1 MKKRVLFLLLA
12 VFALDIFLRF
22 YRLGEVPVGLHT
34 DEAYL
39 GYNAYSILK
48 TGREITGNF
57 LPVHLKSFL
66 YSPAGYTYSS
76 IPFIFIFGLDAFSVR
91 FSSAL
96 FGSLTVFLVFVFVRK
111 LFAGSKKADHLAL
124 LSSFFLAISPW
135 HVNLSRVATDNVLVV
150 FFITLGV
157 ILYLYWLDRGKY
169 YLFFLSLFSFF
180 ITLFIYQAP
189 RSFLP
194 LFLPLLFLVF
204 TKKIFTPRNLIPL
217 VSFIIVIILPVLFIL
232 HSPELSYRIKT
243 LSIFQNPQTQLV
255 LNEQLRED
263 GVAGLGSSEARV
275 FNNKMINYSNT
286 FFQIYFKHFSYD
298 FLFTDAGFPDRYR
311 VPGMGL
317 LYLFE
322 LPLLLLGI
330 WKIFNLNKKIGV
342 FVIGWILL
350 SPVGSALTFD
360 DVPNLQRTL
369 LMFPA
374 ISMLTGFGFF
384 ALLEFLNKTIKKI
397 FILRTIYLIIGGII
411 IYGLMYYL
419 QAYYVH
425 QVFHRPWF
433 RQEGYQKLV
442 FELNKY
448 SKSFNKIVITDAQ
461 LNPTIF
467 LLFYNKY
474 DPAGI
479 QKVIEEN
486 KGVDYGDT
494 SFSKYQITKEQCP
507 VREETLTDTRTGLN
521 YFSITGEK
529 GILYIDDG
537 LCKIP
542 AGKVKIISQVRRSD
556 STLVF
561 QLVALE

>member
-397 FILRTIYLIIGGII
+397 FILQTTYLIIGGII

>member
-1 MKKRVLFLLLA
+1 MKNKILLILFL
-12 VFALDIFLRF
+12 VFALGTFLRF
-22 YRLGEVPVGLHT
+22 YNLGTIPVGLHT

-48 TGREITGNF
+48 TGNEITGNF
-57 LPVHLKSFL
+57 LPIHLKSFL

-96 FGSLTVFLVFVFVRK
+96 FGSLTILLVFVLV
-111 LFAGSKKADHLAL
+111 KKIFKDFKKVDYLAL

-135 HVNLSRVATDNVLVV
+135 HINLSRVSTDNVLVV
-150 FFITLGV
+150 FFIITGV
-157 ILYLYWLDRGKY
+157 ILYLYWLEKEKY

-194 LFLPLLFLVF
+194 LFLPFLFLLFS
-204 TKKIFTPRNLIPL
+204 KKIFIKKNLIPL
-217 VSFIIVIILPVLFIL
+217 VSFVVVIVLPVLFIL

-263 GVAGLGSSEARV
+263 GVAGLGGSQARI
-275 FNNKMINYSNT
+275 FNNKIVNYSNT
-286 FFQIYFKHFSYD
+286 FSQIYFKHFSFD
-298 FLFTDAGFPDRYR
+298 FLFTDSGLPERYR

-322 LPLLLLGI
+322 LPLLIFGV
-330 WKIFNLNKKIGV
+330 WKIFGLNKKLAIFIV
-342 FVIGWILL
+342 GWILL

-374 ISMLTGFGFF
+374 ISILTGFGFF
-384 ALLEFLNKTIKKI
+384 AVLEYLNKN
-397 FILRTIYLIIGGII
+397 LRKVLLLRISYLLIGGVIV
-411 IYGLMYYL
+411 YSVFYYL
-419 QAYYVH
+419 QAYYIH
-425 QVFHRPWF
+425 QVYHRPWF

-442 FELNKY
+442 LELNKY
-448 SKSFNKIVITDAQ
+448 AKDYKKIVITDAQ

-474 DPAGI
+474 DPGKI
-479 QKVIEEN
+479 QKIIKAN
-486 KGVDYGDT
+486 QGVDYGDT

-507 VREETLTDTRTGLN
+507 VREEALTDIKTGLN
-521 YFSITGEK
+521 YFSITGER
-529 GILYIDDG
+529 GVLYVDDG

-542 AGKVKIISQVRRSD
+542 EKVKILSQVRRSD
-556 STLVF
+556 GTLAF
-561 QLVALE
+561 QIVVLK